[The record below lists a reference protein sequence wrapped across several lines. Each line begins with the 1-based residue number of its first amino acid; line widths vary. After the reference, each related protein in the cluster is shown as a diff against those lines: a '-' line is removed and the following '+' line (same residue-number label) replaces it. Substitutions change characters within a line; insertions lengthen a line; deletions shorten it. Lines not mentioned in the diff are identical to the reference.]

1 MSKIKRRWTVRSG
14 TMTEQPVLA
23 QYSLQTTIDR
33 LSPRTDESGRRAEI
47 LVKHDQ
53 LRVTLVT
60 MRAGIELA
68 EHSARAPLTFHVLQG
83 RFTFEYTGGSA
94 ELGPGDILALRENVD
109 HRVLAHEEGAF
120 LLTLG
125 WSTD

>member
-1 MSKIKRRWTVRSG
+1 MN
-14 TMTEQPVLA
+14 EHPVLA
-23 QYSLQTTIDR
+23 RYSLSKTIER
-33 LSPRTDESGRRAEI
+33 LSPRADEAGRRAEI

-83 RFTFEYTGGSA
+83 RFAFDYAGGSA
-94 ELGPGDILALRENVD
+94 ELGPGELIALQENVE
-109 HRVLAHEEGAF
+109 HRVRAIEGGAF

-125 WSTD
+125 WSSE